1 MPADTDMTPIQIF
14 VALVVLVP
22 LLLLAFNKL
31 RSDVA
36 ALLIALL
43 LGLAQFAGLP
53 VLGDA
58 NTPAQAVK
66 AIAGFGQP
74 VVTTLFALFVITIA
88 LEDAGVTR
96 IIAQQVLEIGGNSEA
111 RLIVLFA
118 TATALLSLIMN
129 NLAAGALMLP
139 SAMEVARRAGVRPS
153 KLLIPVSFG
162 SLLGGSATYF
172 TTANIIMS
180 NLLTAA
186 VPPQAPLGILSF
198 TPTGGLIA
206 IAGIAFLGLL
216 GKRVLPERD
225 ASIEQSIAR
234 RTNQELETAYQLGER
249 LWEAQ
254 VQPDAWLA
262 GKPLS
267 QTTIG
272 DKLGLSVVA
281 VWRKA
286 QAFFAPTPDFAVQ
299 VGDKLVIVG
308 REDRVTQVEL
318 LGARIDADGNG
329 PISAR
334 GVSFIEVIL
343 SPHTRAE
350 GRTLRELDF
359 RNRYGFAGVA
369 LLRGP
374 RSYRTDVGIMPLQ
387 RGDSL
392 LMVGKPDKMGKLRS
406 SPDFIVLEPDAGEQP
421 IDRNR
426 ALTSSALLLAA
437 IVASII
443 GMPVYLAMLAGALA
457 MILSRLVT
465 LETVYRKMEWPAL
478 FLVAGMFSASTAMV
492 NTGLAAL
499 IGNRVEQL
507 VAPIGPLGLAA
518 GMYLLSGLLA
528 QVMGGQVTALVTGP
542 IAISAAISAGV
553 DPHAIAVATAI
564 GCSAFFLTPIAHP
577 VHVMVMGPGG
587 YNFSD
592 FVRVGVPL
600 TLLSFAMLLIGM
612 KVFWG
617 L

>member
-1 MPADTDMTPIQIF
+1 MTPVQIF

-22 LLLLAFNKL
+22 VLLMVFNKI
-31 RSDVA
+31 RSDLA
-36 ALLIALL
+36 ALLIALV

-58 NTPAQAVK
+58 NAPAQAVK
-66 AIAGFGQP
+66 AIAGFSQP
-74 VVTTLFALFVITIA
+74 VVITLFALLIITIA

-96 IIAQQVLEIGGNSEA
+96 IIAQRVLKIGGNSEM

-118 TATALLSLIMN
+118 AATALLSLFMN
-129 NLAAGALMLP
+129 NLAAGALLLP
-139 SAMEVARRAGVRPS
+139 SAMEVARRAGIRPS

-180 NLLTAA
+180 DLLTVA
-186 VPPQAPLGILSF
+186 VPPQAPLGVLSF

-206 IAGIAFLGLL
+206 IAGIVFLGLL
-216 GKRVLPERD
+216 GKRLLPAREP
-225 ASIEQSIAR
+225 SMEQSIAR
-234 RTNQELETAYQLGER
+234 RTNQELEVAYQLGER

-254 VQPDAWLA
+254 VQPNAWLA
-262 GKPLS
+262 GKPLA

-286 QAFFAPTPDFAVQ
+286 QAFFAPAPDFVVQ
-299 VGDKLVIVG
+299 AGDKLVIVG
-308 REDRVTQVEL
+308 REDRVTQVEP
-318 LGARIDADGNG
+318 LGARIDPDGNG

-369 LLRGP
+369 LLRGA

-392 LMVGKPDKMGKLRS
+392 LMVGRLDKLGKLRS
-406 SPDFIVLEPDAGEQP
+406 SPDFIVLEPDTSEQP
-421 IDRNR
+421 IDRSR
-426 ALTSSALLLAA
+426 AMASTVILLAA
-437 IVASII
+437 IVASIF
-443 GMPVYLAMLAGALA
+443 GLPVYLAMLAGALI
-457 MILSRLVT
+457 MILLRLVT
-465 LETVYRKMEWPAL
+465 LEVAYRKMEWPAL
-478 FLVAGMFSASTAMV
+478 FLIAGMFAASTAMV

-499 IGNRVEQL
+499 IGNGVEWL
-507 VAPIGPLGLAA
+507 VEPMGPLGLAA
-518 GMYLLSGLLA
+518 GMYLLSGLFA

-553 DPHAIAVATAI
+553 DPHAVAVATAI
-564 GCSAFFLTPIAHP
+564 GCSAFFLMPTAHP

-587 YNFSD
+587 YKFSD
-592 FVRVGVPL
+592 FARVGLPL
-600 TLLSFAMLLIGM
+600 TIVCFIMLLIGM
-612 KVFWG
+612 RVFWG

>member
-1 MPADTDMTPIQIF
+1 MTPTQIF
-14 VALVVLVP
+14 VAIVVLVP
-22 LLLLAFNKL
+22 VLLLVFNKI

-58 NTPAQAVK
+58 NAPAQAVK
-66 AIAGFGQP
+66 AIAGFAQP
-74 VVTTLFALFVITIA
+74 VVITLFSLFIITIA
-88 LEDAGVTR
+88 LEDSGVTR
-96 IIAQQVLEIGGNSEA
+96 VMAHQVLKLGGHSES

-118 TATALLSLIMN
+118 AATAFLSLFMN

-139 SAMEVARRAGVRPS
+139 SAMEVARKTGIRPS
-153 KLLIPVSFG
+153 KLLIPVAYG

-180 NLLTAA
+180 NLLTTAA
-186 VPPQAPLGILSF
+186 PPQAPLGVLAF

-206 IAGIAFLGLL
+206 IAGIVFLGLL
-216 GKRVLPERD
+216 GKRLMPAREPSV
-225 ASIEQSIAR
+225 EQDIAR
-234 RTNQELETAYQLGER
+234 RTHHELEVAYQLGER

-286 QAFFAPTPDFAVQ
+286 QAFFTPAPNFVLQA
-299 VGDKLVIVG
+299 GDKMLIIG
-308 REDRVTQVEL
+308 REDRVSQVES
-318 LGARIDADGNG
+318 LGARIDPDDNG
-329 PISAR
+329 SISAR
-334 GVSFIEVIL
+334 GVSFIEMIL
-343 SPHTRAE
+343 APHSRAE
-350 GRTLRELDF
+350 GQTLRDLDF
-359 RNRYGFAGVA
+359 RSRYGFTGVA

-374 RSYRTDVGIMPLQ
+374 RSYRTDVGIMPMQ

-392 LMVGKPDKMGKLRS
+392 LMVGRRDGLGKLRID
-406 SPDFIVLEPDAGEQP
+406 PDFMVLEPDAGEQP
-421 IDRNR
+421 IQRAR
-426 ALTSSALLLAA
+426 ALAATAVLAVA
-437 IVASII
+437 VIASIA
-443 GMPVYLAMLAGALA
+443 GLPVYLAMLAGALL
-457 MILSRLVT
+457 MVITRLVPF
-465 LETVYRKMEWPAL
+465 EMAYRKMEWPAL
-478 FLVAGMFSASTAMV
+478 FLIAGMFAASTALV

-499 IGNRVEQL
+499 VGNVVVSL
-507 VAPIGPLGLAA
+507 VQPFGPLGLAA
-518 GMYLLSGLLA
+518 GMYVLTGLLT
-528 QVMGGQVTALVTGP
+528 QLMGGQVTALVTGP

-553 DPHAIAVATAI
+553 DPHAVAVATAI
-564 GCSAFFLTPIAHP
+564 GCSAFFLIPIAHP
-577 VHVMVMGPGG
+577 VNILMIGPGG
-587 YNFSD
+587 YRVSD
-592 FVRVGVPL
+592 FVRTGWLL
-600 TLLSFAMLLIGM
+600 TCVCFVMLLAGM